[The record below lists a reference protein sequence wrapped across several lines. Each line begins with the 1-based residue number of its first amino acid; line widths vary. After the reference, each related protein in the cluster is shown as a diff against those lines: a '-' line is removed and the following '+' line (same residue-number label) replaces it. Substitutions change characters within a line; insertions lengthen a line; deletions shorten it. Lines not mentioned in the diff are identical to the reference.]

1 MVGIHELKLNWLE
14 PIADQGFA
22 IGPSGLS
29 STELDNLQTLFAE
42 AGHGQRN
49 LLALPAIRALA
60 ASPNL
65 RNPVTQ
71 ILGPQ
76 AQPVRGLFFDKTADA
91 NWKVT
96 WHQDLTIA
104 IADRPPAFSDQAYGP
119 WSIKAGIAHVQPPI
133 AILEQLLTV
142 RLHLDA
148 ADATNGALHVL
159 PGSHRSG
166 RLSGEAIQAWRS
178 QEAVCCVADRGDLLV
193 MRPLLLHSSSAASQ
207 PSHRR
212 VIHIEYAAID
222 LPPPL
227 AWQIGPRARPNPPPA
242 ALEPPRSSALSV
254 G

>member
-1 MVGIHELKLNWLE
+1 MVGIPEADVLSNPIADLMADQ
-14 PIADQGFA
+14 IADQGFA
-22 IGPSGLS
+22 ILPSGLS
-29 STELDNLQTLFAE
+29 TTELDALQDLFIE

-60 ASPNL
+60 ESPAI
-65 RNPVTQ
+65 RTPVTHL
-71 ILGPQ
+71 IGSQ
-76 AQPVRGLFFDKTADA
+76 ARAVRGLFFDKTADA

-104 IADRPPAFSDQAYGP
+104 IADRPADFADPTYGP

-148 ADATNGALHVL
+148 ADATNGALNVL

-166 RLSGEAIQAWRS
+166 RLSGEEIQAWRS
-178 QEAVCCVADRGDLLV
+178 REAVCCVADRGDLLL
-193 MRPLLLHSSSAASQ
+193 MRPLLLHASATASH

-222 LPPPL
+222 LPSPL
-227 AWQIGPRARPNPPPA
+227 EWQADRSPRQP
-242 ALEPPRSSALSV
+242 
-254 G
+254 